1 MRKKNEYYPY
11 YEKLMEMSLEDPA
24 EETAEY
30 KILAERYPHLAES
43 IRLRREK
50 RRLKERLRS
59 AANGSTRFQ
68 IKREI
73 FRIERK
79 LVQEST
85 QKRLHGETMQE
96 AIFKAFSIMA
106 TSRRSISSFAGSAR
120 NAMAKPYRG
129 FRSVCRALRRLVLR
143 KLPPTVFD
151 LRSLDTAEKGLAVR
165 EWFQE
170 RQRKRLCRRTL

>member
-106 TSRRSISSFAGSAR
+106 TSRRS
-120 NAMAKPYRG
+120 
-129 FRSVCRALRRLVLR
+129 LRRLVLR

-170 RQRKRLCRRTL
+170 RQRKR

>member
-1 MRKKNEYYPY
+1 MRKRNAYYPY
-11 YEKLMEMSLEDPA
+11 YEKLMEMSLEEPA

-96 AIFKAFSIMA
+96 ATFKAFSIMA
-106 TSRRSISSFAGSAR
+106 TSKRSISSFAGSAR
-120 NAMAKPYRG
+120 NAIAKPYRG
-129 FRSVCRALRRLVLR
+129 LRRLVLR
-143 KLPPTVFD
+143 NLPPTVFD

-165 EWFQE
+165 EWLQE
-170 RQRKRLCRRTL
+170 RQRKR